1 MSLMN
6 KPEMIEGAVVP
17 ATGVMTEVI
26 SIPLSAAFA
35 TLQINITNDSENVG
49 SIRIYRSKADNT
61 AAVQRSE
68 LIEAGDTIA
77 AKGRYTNFGLL
88 LSPGSRIYVQA
99 TIPDLVVS
107 ATALVQLA

>member
-6 KPEMIEGAVVP
+6 KPEMIEGSVVP
-17 ATGVMTEVI
+17 TAGVMTEVI
-26 SIPLSAAFA
+26 SVPMTAAFA
-35 TLQINITNDSENVG
+35 TLQINVTNDSENVG
-49 SIRIYRSKADNT
+49 TIRIYRSKTDNK
-61 AAVQRSE
+61 AMVQRSE

-88 LSPGSRIYVQA
+88 LGPGSRIYVQ
-99 TIPDLVVS
+99 TSIPDLVVS

>member
-17 ATGVMTEVI
+17 AAGVMTEVI
-26 SIPLSAAFA
+26 SIPMSAAFA
-35 TLQINITNDSENVG
+35 TLQINVTNDSENVG
-49 SIRIYRSKADNT
+49 TIRIYRSKSGNKT
-61 AAVQRSE
+61 SVQRSE

-88 LSPGSRIYVQA
+88 VSPGSRIYVQ
-99 TIPDLVVS
+99 TSIPDLVVS